1 MPRVSLISRIVE
13 ALVGWHRRDLLSLHR
28 LRSFLGPDA
37 AISLRWPWPFKKP
50 WQRERLR
57 LCAEGGGIG
66 DELMCTPTFREIKR
80 LNPRCHL
87 TFVSRYPEMF
97 ADNVHLD
104 EVEPFS
110 PESAVDAVLQYD
122 AKPPARSLATLMAE
136 CVGLK
141 LKAERLERP
150 PLESTSELQSKIAAV
165 PLPRV
170 IIQPQASRWTPNKQ
184 WPVELWREL
193 VDALL
198 PRFGVIEVGTQ
209 SIFTAPPESAHFVSV
224 AGATSLKELAW
235 VVSQGAVFVGPPS
248 GGMHLANSLEVPIV
262 AIFGGYEAPHGY
274 DYAFAGQFFTPVP
287 CAPCWLTTP
296 CPYQLKCLHAIRPEQ
311 VYQAIIK
318 AVSANG
324 TIVPAEV

>member
-1 MPRVSLISRIVE
+1 MPRVISRLVE
-13 ALVGWHRRDLLSLHR
+13 AMLGSRARELLSWHRLLG
-28 LRSFLGPDA
+28 FLGPDA
-37 AISLRWPWPFKKP
+37 AIFLRFPLKKP

-57 LCAEGGGIG
+57 VCSEGGGIG
-66 DELMCTPTFREIKR
+66 DELMCTPIFREIKR

-97 ADNVHLD
+97 AGNVHLD
-104 EVEPFS
+104 AVELFS
-110 PESAVDAVLQYD
+110 RESVVDVVLQYD
-122 AKPPARSLATLMAE
+122 IKPPPRSIPRLMAE

-141 LKAERLERP
+141 LKAVEQLDP
-150 PLESTSELQSKIAAV
+150 PPVDSSPELQAKISAV

-193 VDALL
+193 VEALL
-198 PRFGVIEVGTQ
+198 PRFGVVEVGTH

-248 GGMHLANSLEVPIV
+248 GGMHLANAFGIPIV
-262 AIFGGYEAPHGY
+262 AIFGGYEAPYGH
-274 DYAFAGQFFTPVP
+274 DYAFAERFFTPVP
-287 CAPCWLTTP
+287 CAPCWLQTP
-296 CPYQLKCLHAIRPEQ
+296 CPYELKCLHAIRPEQ
-311 VYQAIIK
+311 VFQAIVK
-318 AVSANG
+318 AARANG
-324 TIVPAEV
+324 PVVPVV